1 MLDPAKEGGVVR
13 RHKTGNEGREFPDKI
28 LHLAVR
34 RLKGDMDA
42 GRPGD
47 ERLRVEV
54 RAAALVGVHY
64 RLQSRVS
71 VYGRPRR
78 VLLLPRRGRRGVRH
92 LPGLGRRT
100 RFMRHSA
107 LRAGGS

>member
-1 MLDPAKEGGVVR
+1 
-13 RHKTGNEGREFPDKI
+13 
-28 LHLAVR
+28 
-34 RLKGDMDA
+34 MDA

-71 VYGRPRR
+71 VYGRPG
-78 VLLLPRRGRRGVRH
+78 VFFYCHEEAEGRPASSRSGSKDQVYA
-92 LPGLGRRT
+92 T
-100 RFMRHSA
+100 Q
-107 LRAGGS
+107 RATSGGS